1 MNVLEQIQQMI
12 EEGTLE
18 EFHKNYY
25 LDAVPKMKE
34 KEQKALLELMLKME
48 EAGFKNSIAAA
59 YSEIAEDI
67 PQFAR
72 MTVLKELHRI
82 VRNPEDNLSYAED
95 LAEDDDW
102 DELLEKFRKTFSEAE
117 AEKFLRLYTKGVMA
131 SVYDFFEDGNP
142 RADEDDLTW
151 VLLETKAD
159 GSHSERV
166 IDGFWEDDFVDED
179 FDWEK

>member
-1 MNVLEQIQQMI
+1 MQEHRGVGQ
-12 EEGTLE
+12 EGEGGEAERPTQHCCGFDV
-18 EFHKNYY
+18 EF
-25 LDAVPKMKE
+25 AVG
-34 KEQKALLELMLKME
+34 E
-48 EAGFKNSIAAA
+48 EAFGDVG
-59 YSEIAEDI
+59 AENG
-67 PQFAR
+67 
-72 MTVLKELHRI
+72 E
-82 VRNPEDNLSYAED
+82 
-95 LAEDDDW
+95 EDDDW

-159 GSHSERV
+159 GSHRERV

>member
-48 EAGFKNSIAAA
+48 EAG
-59 YSEIAEDI
+59 
-67 PQFAR
+67 
-72 MTVLKELHRI
+72 LKELHRI

-159 GSHSERV
+159 GSHRERV
-166 IDGFWEDDFVDED
+166 INGFWEDDFVDED

>member
-59 YSEIAEDI
+59 YSEI
-67 PQFAR
+67 
-72 MTVLKELHRI
+72 
-82 VRNPEDNLSYAED
+82 AED

-159 GSHSERV
+159 GSHRERV